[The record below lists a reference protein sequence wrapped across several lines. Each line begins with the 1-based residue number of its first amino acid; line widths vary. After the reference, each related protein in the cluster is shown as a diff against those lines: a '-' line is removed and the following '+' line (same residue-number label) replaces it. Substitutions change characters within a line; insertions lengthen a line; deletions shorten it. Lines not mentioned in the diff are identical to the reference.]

1 MTPFIQGVIFFG
13 HNSQFLTYFSQKNV
27 IFLNLVRKN
36 SEHVA
41 YISSAGNTM
50 V

>member
-1 MTPFIQGVIFFG
+1 MTPYIRCHFFAKIVTV
-13 HNSQFLTYFSQKNV
+13 NVFLTKNV